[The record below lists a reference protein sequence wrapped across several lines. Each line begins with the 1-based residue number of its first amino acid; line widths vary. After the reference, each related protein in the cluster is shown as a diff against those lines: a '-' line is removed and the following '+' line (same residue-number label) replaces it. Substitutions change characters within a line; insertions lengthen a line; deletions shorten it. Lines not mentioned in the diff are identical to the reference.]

1 MISRMVMGSA
11 AETEEESTTDPHKP
25 EDGEETEQR
34 VVRAMHCPVP
44 RFYFTEGRG
53 RSPFRLFDELVIIRQ
68 TFQQAEKNSGNANN
82 MAGTFRT
89 VLTPE

>member
-1 MISRMVMGSA
+1 MLCAVS
-11 AETEEESTTDPHKP
+11 
-25 EDGEETEQR
+25 
-34 VVRAMHCPVP
+34 

-53 RSPFRLFDELVIIRQ
+53 RSPFRLFDELAIIRQ

-82 MAGTFRT
+82 MAGTVRT